1 MASQVANLKT
11 AYITMPIEDTDPENY
26 KRPRW
31 DPSLLEDE
39 DSDDDIV
46 DDDSDDGEDGD
57 DDDDIVDDSSD
68 DGDSEEDED
77 FSSSSDDEEDREER
91 NQRLRTET
99 ADLRAERIAWEAL
112 RREENALTDQIRQ
125 HIRRIDART
134 EYLREER
141 ERDLQL
147 LADISENA
155 RAQALEDRALGMP
168 ENLWVPVL
176 FGGHNL
182 PPLGSTDL
190 PRSAAPPGMTGLE
203 DNDVQ
208 TAGDHPLDLRIKKVS
223 VNQADISTDHTA
235 ELSTSKRTDDIVI

>member
-1 MASQVANLKT
+1 
-11 AYITMPIEDTDPENY
+11 MPIEDTDPENY

-57 DDDDIVDDSSD
+57 DDIVDDSSD

-77 FSSSSDDEEDREER
+77 FSSSSDDEESRSER

-99 ADLRAERIAWEAL
+99 ADLRAERIAWQAL
-112 RREENALTDQIRQ
+112 RQEENALTDQIRQ

-155 RAQALEDRALGMP
+155 RAEALEDRALGMP
-168 ENLWVPVL
+168 EDLWVPVL

-203 DNDVQ
+203 DSDVQ